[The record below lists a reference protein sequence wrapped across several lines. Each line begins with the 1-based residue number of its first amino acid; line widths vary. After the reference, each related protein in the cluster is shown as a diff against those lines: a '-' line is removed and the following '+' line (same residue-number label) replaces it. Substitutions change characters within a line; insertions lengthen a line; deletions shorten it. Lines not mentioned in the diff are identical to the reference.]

1 MKAIYWQDGK
11 NLDYTNSTNAKIE
24 ANTILVV
31 GDIVGVAG
39 TDIEAGETGS
49 VITKGVFE
57 MPKKDST
64 ATTQGTKVYF
74 DTTDGITATAG
85 TLKQAGYA
93 AADSAAGDTAILV
106 KLLG

>member
-1 MKAIYWQDGK
+1 MKAIYWQEGK
-11 NLDYTNSTNAKIE
+11 NLDYTNSGNDKIE

-39 TDIEAGETGS
+39 MDIEAGETGT
-49 VITKGVFE
+49 VITHGVFE
-57 MPKKDST
+57 MPKKDAT
-64 ATTQGTKVYF
+64 AISQGAKVYF

-85 TLKQAGYA
+85 ALKQAGYA
-93 AADSAAGDTAILV
+93 AAPAAATDTKIMV